1 MQRITDRRAAG
12 AQPTVVFDEHV
23 RSTVDRWPVGTS
35 CGLHFH
41 RGAGE
46 VFVFLEGECELELD
60 GGVHRLGPGD
70 AVYVEPEE
78 RHNLTAVGDREL
90 VFFLAVF
97 PNLSPRTTWVL
108 DDGTLREEP

>member
-12 AQPTVVFDEHV
+12 EAKVVFDEHV

-46 VFVFLEGECELELD
+46 VFVFLDGECELEV
-60 GGVHRLGPGD
+60 GGEVHRLGPGD
-70 AVYVEPEE
+70 AVYVEPDE
-78 RHNLTAVGDREL
+78 RHNLTAVGDRDL

-97 PNLSPRTTWVL
+97 PNLSPRTTWVR
-108 DDGTLREEP
+108 DDGSLEEEA